1 MMDTK
6 KEEDE
11 APFLMEGGCGMSTG
25 SKMTAAKKIP
35 HVLWVIISMI
45 LTLGFSTPC
54 VAQSDVWRKIDVGLF
69 WAEFDPV
76 ARPSAVA
83 SKVVVVKIDPRH
95 YAFKLLCASELEKEK
110 FTARGWC
117 ETKNLLAAINAG
129 MYQEDGFTNVG
140 YMKNFAHVN
149 NPRLNTTYQAVVA
162 FNRSDITV
170 PEIQIIDLK
179 CQIFDEL
186 KNKYQTFIQN
196 IRMISCRQE
205 NVWSKQ
211 DKRWSLAVLG
221 MDTSGQ
227 GLLIFSDGPYSG
239 HEFNNILLSLP
250 ISIYNATYL
259 EGGPQASLYL
269 SANGVQLDKV
279 GTHEVGLEGSRVRAI
294 PRVLPNV
301 IGITRKNH

>member
-1 MMDTK
+1 MELRGEMIHRNWKGSALLLFIFIGMMLCLPALD
-6 KEEDE
+6 
-11 APFLMEGGCGMSTG
+11 L
-25 SKMTAAKKIP
+25 
-35 HVLWVIISMI
+35 
-45 LTLGFSTPC
+45 
-54 VAQSDVWRKIDVGLF
+54 AQGDPWEKIDEGLF

-76 ARPSAVA
+76 LRYSATEP
-83 SKVVVVKIDPRH
+83 KVVVIKIDPRY
-95 YAFKLLCASELEKEK
+95 YAFKLLCASEHERDR

-117 ETKNLLAAINAG
+117 KKKNLIAAINAG

-149 NPRLNTTYQAVVA
+149 NRRLNSTYQSVVA
-162 FNRSDITV
+162 FNRIDAMV

-179 CQIFDEL
+179 CQDFEEM
-186 KNKYQTFIQN
+186 KTRYQTFVQN

-221 MDTSGQ
+221 IDKTGNA
-227 GLLIFSDGPYSG
+227 LFIFSEGPYSG

-250 ISIYNATYL
+250 ISIFNATYL

-269 SANGVQLDKV
+269 SANGIQLDKV
-279 GTHEVGLEGSRVRAI
+279 GTHEAGPEEGRVRAI
-294 PRVLPNV
+294 PSLLPNV
-301 IGITRKNH
+301 IGIERKF